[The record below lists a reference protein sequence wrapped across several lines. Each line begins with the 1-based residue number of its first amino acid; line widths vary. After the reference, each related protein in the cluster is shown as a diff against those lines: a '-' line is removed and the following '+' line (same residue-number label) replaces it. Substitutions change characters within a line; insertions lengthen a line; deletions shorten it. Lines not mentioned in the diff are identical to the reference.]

1 MYLRPF
7 LISSY
12 FLLDAG
18 TIISFWGCT
27 IFSECVYLFG
37 SFLIYFSFFS
47 LSLSLIFFTLLVV
60 LFVSAS
66 ETNRLGFTEFLLKIK
81 GGGGEVCTERGGE
94 GD

>member
-7 LISSY
+7 LISFY
-12 FLLDAG
+12 CLLDAG
-18 TIISFWGCT
+18 TIISFGGCT

-37 SFLIYFSFFS
+37 SFFIYFSFFS

-60 LFVSAS
+60 LFASAS
-66 ETNRLGFTEFLLKIK
+66 ETNRLGFYSFYYN
-81 GGGGEVCTERGGE
+81 GGGGGWLYRKGRE